1 MPVLATVLRKSF
13 IALDEGCECELVSS
27 KNREQ
32 NQQKKT
38 LDLLKAKGFNFTAER
53 EGFEPP
59 VRLRTTV
66 FKTVAIDHSAISPND
81 LLPRMNWARPKK
93 RVQN

>member
-1 MPVLATVLRKSF
+1 MNRVRGVSMFRGGVVDEDKITCQSCQPFFGSPLSLLIKDVNVSF
-13 IALDEGCECELVSS
+13 VSY

-53 EGFEPP
+53 EGFFTAFTPA
-59 VRLRTTV
+59 VS
-66 FKTVAIDHSAISPND
+66 H
-81 LLPRMNWARPKK
+81 
-93 RVQN
+93 